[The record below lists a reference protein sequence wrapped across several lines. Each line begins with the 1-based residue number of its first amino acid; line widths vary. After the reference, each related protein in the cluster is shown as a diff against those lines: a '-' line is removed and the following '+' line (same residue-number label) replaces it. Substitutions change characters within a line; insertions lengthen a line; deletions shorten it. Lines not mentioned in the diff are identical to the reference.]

1 MKNIVFKSSILLL
14 LVFSASGCLKDL
26 DTLPL
31 DPNVSTSNVAFDK
44 PEAYLQVLAK
54 LYAGYA
60 VSGQQ
65 GPAGQADIS
74 GIDEGFGQYL
84 RGYWY
89 HQILTTDEAVIG
101 WNDQTIKDFHG
112 QTWTASDGFIYAFYS
127 RIFYQVAACNEYLR
141 QTTDDK
147 LDDRGVSGELRD
159 ELIPEYRAEARYLR
173 ALSYWHALDLFR
185 NVPFATEND
194 PVGSFV
200 AKQSN
205 ASELFTYIESE
216 LKAIDTE
223 LKAPRTNQYGR
234 ADQAAA
240 WMLLAKLYL
249 NAEVYTGQ
257 KKYEEALQYCEKV
270 LSAGYNLEPVYQHLF
285 LADNH
290 NSKEIIFPVNFDG
303 VQTRTWGGMTF
314 IIRAGIGGS
323 MNPALSG
330 VSGGWGGSRT
340 TKQLVQKFPADLT
353 GIVSAFNAGKNYPK
367 VYIPGS
373 YQVVPFNGSDTKN
386 SLASSKSNK
395 IYEGY
400 RFFEQDNAEFVILR
414 NPSST
419 LSGKLG
425 DNNADGT
432 LETNGANIKAGPKGL
447 YYIKVDLNNNTYTME
462 RQTWSAFGSAMPG
475 GAGAD
480 VPLNWNKDL
489 GYLTAKV
496 ELQAGDFK
504 FRANNANTISLGDKG
519 ADGTLESDGDAIKIT
534 KAGGYEI
541 RLDLTRPDYTYEL
554 RLTGFDRR
562 GIFHI
567 AGQKLDIDDLT
578 LFTDGYAVNKFKN
591 VTSTGARGKDSDFPD
606 TDFPMFRLADVY
618 LMACEAI
625 LRGAGGGNKAKALE
639 YFNAVRQRAYAGAAG
654 NITQNE
660 LDLPLVLDERAR
672 ELYWEC
678 HRRTDLIR
686 FGQFSDGSYVWDWK
700 GQDPKTGT
708 RQGQPVPSF
717 RNIFPIPSAD
727 INANPNLKQN
737 PGY

>member
-1 MKNIVFKSSILLL
+1 MKRSSFIHMILVSGMLM
-14 LVFSASGCLKDL
+14 FSGCLKDL

-31 DPNVSTSNVAFDK
+31 DPNVSTSNVAFDN
-44 PEAYLQVLAK
+44 EAAYLQVLAK
-54 LYAGYA
+54 LYAGFA

-89 HQILTTDEAVIG
+89 HQELTTDEAVIG
-101 WNDQTIKDFHG
+101 WNDQTIKDFHN

-127 RIFYQVAACNEYLR
+127 RVFYQVAACNEYLR
-141 QTTDDK
+141 QTTDEK
-147 LDDRGVSGELRD
+147 LDQRNVSGDLRTQ
-159 ELIPEYRAEARYLR
+159 IKRYRAEARFLR

-185 NVPFATEND
+185 SVPFATEAD

-200 AKQSN
+200 AQQSN
-205 ASELFTYIESE
+205 AQDLFTFIEDE
-216 LKAIDTE
+216 LKAIDAD
-223 LKAPRTNQYGR
+223 LAAPRTNVYGR

-240 WMLLAKLYL
+240 WTLLSKLYL

-257 KKYEEALQYCEKV
+257 KKYGESLQFAEKV
-270 LSAGYNLEPVYQHLF
+270 LNAGYQMEPVYGHLF
-285 LADNH
+285 MADN
-290 NSKEIIFPVNFDG
+290 NKSKEIIFPVNFDG

-340 TKQLVQKFPADLT
+340 TRQLIEKFPADLT
-353 GIVSAFNAGKNYPK
+353 GIVSAFNVGKNYPK

-373 YQVVPFNGSDTKN
+373 FQSTPFNGSDTKN
-386 SLASSKSNK
+386 TLASAKSNK

-400 RFFEQDNAEFVILR
+400 RYFPADNGEFVILR

-425 DNNADGT
+425 DNGGDGT
-432 LETNGANIKAGPKGL
+432 LETGGANIKVAEKGL
-447 YYIKVDLNNNTYTME
+447 YYIKVDLNNNTYQAVKQE
-462 RQTWSAFGSAMPG
+462 WSITGSAIPG
-475 GAGAD
+475 SANTDIDLKWDA
-480 VPLNWNKDL
+480 DL
-489 GYLTAKV
+489 GYLVARLDLGT
-496 ELQAGDFK
+496 GSFI
-504 FRANNANTISLGDKG
+504 FRANKSNTLTLGDTG
-519 ADGTLESDGDAIKIT
+519 PDGILEAAGSPLQIT
-534 KAGGYEI
+534 KSGGYEI

-554 RLTGFDRR
+554 RLTSFDKRGF
-562 GIFHI
+562 FHT
-567 AGQKLDIDDLT
+567 AGQKLDIEDLT

-591 VTSTGARGKDSDFPD
+591 VTSTGVRGKDSDFPD

-618 LMACEAI
+618 LMASEAV
-625 LRGAGGGNKAKALE
+625 LRSGGDKNKALE
-639 YFNAVRQRAYAGAAG
+639 YFNKVRERAFTGTAG
-654 NITQNE
+654 NFAASDLN
-660 LDLPLVLDERAR
+660 LDVILDERAR

-686 FGQFSDGSYVWDWK
+686 FGQFTDGTYKWQWK
-700 GQDPKTGT
+700 GGVKEGAT
-708 RQGQPVPSF
+708 VAAY

-727 INANPNLKQN
+727 INANPNLTQN
-737 PGY
+737 AGY

>member
-1 MKNIVFKSSILLL
+1 MKRTYFFHTLLICF
-14 LVFSASGCLKDL
+14 LVLFSGCLKDL

-31 DPNVSTSNVAFDK
+31 DPNVSTSNVAFDTE
-44 PEAYLQVLAK
+44 EAYLQVLAK

-89 HQILTTDEAVIG
+89 HQELTTDEAVIG
-101 WNDQTIKDFHG
+101 WNDQTIKDFHN
-112 QTWTASDGFIYAFYS
+112 QTWTASDGFTYAFYS

-141 QTTDDK
+141 QTTDAR
-147 LDDRGVSGELRD
+147 LDERGVSSDLRQQ
-159 ELIPEYRAEARYLR
+159 IKRYRAEARFLR

-185 NVPFATEND
+185 SVPFATEAD

-200 AKQSN
+200 AKQ
-205 ASELFTYIESE
+205 ATPQELFTFIESE
-216 LKAIDTE
+216 LKAIEPD
-223 LKAPRTNQYGR
+223 LASPRSNAYGR
-234 ADQAAA
+234 ADQAAS
-240 WMLLAKLYL
+240 WMLLSKLYL
-249 NAEVYTGQ
+249 NAEVYISQ
-257 KKYEEALQYCEKV
+257 KKYAESLQFAEKV
-270 LSAGYNLEPVYQHLF
+270 INAGFTMEPVYSHLF
-285 LADNH
+285 LADN
-290 NSKEIIFPVNFDG
+290 NKSSEIIFPVNFDG

-340 TKQLVQKFPADLT
+340 TRQLIEKFPADLT
-353 GIVSAFNAGKNYPK
+353 GIVTAFNAGKNYPK

-373 YQVVPFNGSDTKN
+373 YQSTPFNGSDTKN
-386 SLASSKSNK
+386 TLSSAKSNK

-400 RFFEQDNAEFVILR
+400 RYFPTNNSEFVILR

-425 DNNADGT
+425 DNGGDGK
-432 LETNGANIKAGPKGL
+432 LETGGANIQVAEKGF
-447 YYIKVDLNNNTYTME
+447 YYIKVDLNNNTY
-462 RQTWSAFGSAMPG
+462 QLVKQDWSITGSALPG
-475 GAGAD
+475 GTNAEFD
-480 VPLNWNKDL
+480 LTWNAEL
-489 GYLTAKV
+489 GYLIAKLD
-496 ELQAGDFK
+496 LQEGSFK
-504 FRANNANTISLGDKG
+504 FRANKSNTLNLGDNG
-519 ADGTLESDGDAIKIT
+519 SDGLLEADGSAIQIT
-534 KAGGYEI
+534 KSGGYEI

-554 RLTGFDRR
+554 RLTSFDKR
-562 GIFHI
+562 GIFHT

-578 LFTDGYAVNKFKN
+578 LFTDGYAVSKFKN
-591 VTSTGARGKDSDFPD
+591 VTSSGARGKDSDFPD
-606 TDFPMFRLADVY
+606 TDFPMFRLADAY
-618 LMACEAI
+618 LMASEAL
-625 LRGAGGGNKAKALE
+625 LRSAGDKNKALQ
-639 YFNAVRQRAYAGAAG
+639 YFNKVRERAFSGTAG
-654 NITQNE
+654 NVTAAE
-660 LDLPLVLDERAR
+660 LDLNLILDERAR

-686 FGQFSDGSYVWDWK
+686 FGQFTDGNYKWQWK
-700 GQDPKTGT
+700 GGVKEGA
-708 RQGQPVPSF
+708 PVPAY

-727 INANPNLKQN
+727 INANPNLDQN